1 MSQQQ
6 STEPAAT
13 RRMVWYTI
21 ANAIGDSTLPEPS
34 HLSFH
39 PGGERSIVSM
49 TFDRLDAA
57 EKWARFLGWRPDDP
71 VAVTRRESDRSVTFF
86 AEKRGWRWHLHYNP
100 IARVA
105 EALLDADGADDRSST
120 PNAVGAL
127 SDRHMSE
134 AGV

>member
-1 MSQQQ
+1 M
-6 STEPAAT
+6 TAPEAAAT

-21 ANAIGDSTLPEPS
+21 ANAVGDSTLPEPS

-39 PGGERSIVSM
+39 PGERSIVSM

-71 VAVTRRESDRSVTFF
+71 VEITARVDQSITYF
-86 AEKRGWRWHLHYNP
+86 ADKRGWRWHLNYNP
-100 IARVA
+100 VA
-105 EALLDADGADDRSST
+105 ESEAAGA
-120 PNAVGAL
+120 V

-134 AGV
+134 VGA